1 MSRYL
6 IEEVNRGENSK
17 GIAYDIL
24 GGPTCTSIKYKK
36 DQEPSRWLELDDIDG
51 IPSIT

>member
-24 GGPTCTSIKYKK
+24 G
-36 DQEPSRWLELDDIDG
+36 RWLELDDIDG